1 MNTSIEALEK
11 QSEIEKA
18 ADVMRRDGEIIS
30 LRQSIRETAENQYKE
45 GVIKMNDYLGML
57 DDEFN
62 ARLNSD
68 IHIIQY
74 IMAVL
79 DLQNTIGIEN

>member
-1 MNTSIEALEK
+1 MPALRRM
-11 QSEIEKA
+11 Q
-18 ADVMRRDGEIIS
+18 MLRLRRDDEIIR

-45 GVIKMNDYLGML
+45 GVIKMNDYLNIL

-62 ARLNSD
+62 ARLNQD
-68 IHIIQY
+68 IHAIQY

-79 DLQNTIGIEN
+79 DYQNTIGTEK